1 MNFDDFCNENE
12 QGSATRGAE
21 PNNSA
26 EPSREREPEP
36 RGGSELRR
44 TDLAVELRELRNERV
59 SDTTALG
66 GVLAYTATRFGFEVT
81 TVEVKN
87 AEGAAAIGK
96 PKGTYVTVELDGLLR
111 REDGAFRRGAAAIAG
126 ELSQLLALR
135 QHDSVLVVGLGNRA
149 ITADSVGAEV
159 LRSTLVTGNAI
170 PRGSEGG
177 ATMRRVFALE
187 AGVLG
192 TTGIESARLVEA
204 VCNEVLPDCV
214 VVVDALAARSVT
226 RLCRTVQISNAG
238 IVAGSGLR
246 TTLGARNA
254 LNRKNLGVPV
264 VAIGVPTVVDAASLA
279 ADIAERVGAGDER
292 LSLLS
297 DELDAGL
304 VVTLS
309 AIDSAVGDVA
319 RLVAYAL
326 NLALHRGLTVDDVT
340 MMLG

>member
-1 MNFDDFCNENE
+1 MRMIYDD
-12 QGSATRGAE
+12 
-21 PNNSA
+21 
-26 EPSREREPEP
+26 
-36 RGGSELRR
+36 LRR
-44 TDLAVELRELRNERV
+44 SDLAVELRELRNERV

-66 GVLAYTATRFGFEVT
+66 GVLAYSATRFGYEVT

-87 AEGAAAIGK
+87 TEGAAALGK
-96 PKGTYVTVELDGLLR
+96 PQGTYVTVELDELLQ
-111 REDGAFRRGAAAIAG
+111 REEGAFRRGAAAIAG
-126 ELSQLLALR
+126 ELSQMMALR

-149 ITADSVGAEV
+149 ITADSVGVEV
-159 LRSTLVTGNAI
+159 LRSTLVTGNAS
-170 PRGSEGG
+170 PRESEGG
-177 ATMRRVFALE
+177 ATLRRVFALE

-226 RLCRTVQISNAG
+226 RLCRTVQISDAG
-238 IVAGSGLR
+238 IEPGSGLR
-246 TTLGARNA
+246 GGARGV

-264 VAIGVPTVVDAASLA
+264 IAVGVPTVVDAGTLTV
-279 ADIAERVGAGDER
+279 DIAERAGVESELFAE
-292 LSLLS
+292 LSALG
-297 DELDAGL
+297 EGL

-309 AIDSAVGDVA
+309 GIDSAVSDVS

-326 NLALHRGLTVDDVT
+326 NLALHRGLTIDDVS